1 MISKLSKDHIP
12 LRNLIFP
19 IREQVDIIF
28 LEQFFIVCSHYKSKN
43 SDLNENIE
51 MKVTKDR

>member
-51 MKVTKDR
+51 MKVTNDR